1 MPVERNLTFLP
12 GVTFLTVAIQ
22 TVQDEVAEGDEILRG
37 VITSLNPLVVLGSER
52 TDIIIFD
59 DDGNDIQMYI

>member
-12 GVTFLTVAIQ
+12 GVTFRTVAIQ